1 MQITATNFRKDMFQ
15 VFERAKQGEEVLVS
29 HKGEQ
34 FRLVPEKPV
43 SKLSRLRPIQLLNP
57 GSTEA
62 DEEKMKQDIWD
73 EMEAEWDFFYGKAPK
88 SDRLP

>member
-15 VFERAKQGEEVLVS
+15 VFERAKQGEHVLVS

-43 SKLSRLRPIQLLNP
+43 SKLSRLRPIQFLNP
-57 GSTEA
+57 ESTEA
-62 DEEKMKQDIWD
+62 DEEKMKKEMWD
-73 EMEAEWDFFYGKAPK
+73 EIEAEWDQFYGKAPVD
-88 SDRLP
+88 DRLP